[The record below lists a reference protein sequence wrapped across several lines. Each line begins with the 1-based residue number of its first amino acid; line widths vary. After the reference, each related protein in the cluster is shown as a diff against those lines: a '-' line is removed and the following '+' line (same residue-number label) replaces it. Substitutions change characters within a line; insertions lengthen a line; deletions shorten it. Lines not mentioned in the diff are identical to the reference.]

1 METDFIS
8 IFQSLAYPVAV
19 SAILFW
25 AIWHIGKQTVE
36 NINKRETEYAKIQQQ
51 HIAYMQA
58 QNLELMGAIKE
69 NTLTFRELISALN
82 RFSKVLESLEK
93 KLIIKTPA
101 QNETH

>member
-1 METDFIS
+1 MELDFIN

-19 SAILFW
+19 SAVLFYVLW
-25 AIWHIGKQTVE
+25 RIGKQTIE
-36 NINKRETEYAKIQQQ
+36 SINHREQEYTKIQQQ

-82 RFSKVLESLEK
+82 RFSKVLENLER
-93 KLIIKTPA
+93 KLIINK
-101 QNETH
+101 N

>member
-1 METDFIS
+1 MELDFIN

-19 SAILFW
+19 SAVLFYVLW
-25 AIWHIGKQTVE
+25 RIGKQTIE
-36 NINKRETEYAKIQQQ
+36 SINHREQEYTKIQQQ

-82 RFSKVLESLEK
+82 RFSKVLENLER
-93 KLIIKTPA
+93 KLII
-101 QNETH
+101 NNN

>member
-1 METDFIS
+1 MELDFIN

-19 SAILFW
+19 SAVLFYVLW
-25 AIWHIGKQTVE
+25 RIGKQTIE
-36 NINKRETEYAKIQQQ
+36 NINQREQEYTKIQQQ

-82 RFSKVLESLEK
+82 RFSKVLENLER
-93 KLIIKTPA
+93 KLII
-101 QNETH
+101 NNN